1 MTLTEQSMTNPSN
14 IAAQAEEVR
23 AYIVATRGGAPFLSA
38 ADGRLLVRWLEAGI
52 SVAKILAAIDEV
64 AIKRRKKRARGRLS
78 LVSCRRIV
86 EGKKDQPVPTPA
98 SEARPIHA
106 FEEYAQALLTIP
118 IPAPL
123 ELERERLIQRIQSA
137 MQSQDPEQI
146 ALDALAA
153 VRTFHENAWI
163 QAAPRHAEIRSQARQ
178 ELESLRAVL
187 SGEAFEGAVEEVS
200 RDIIRREFP
209 LVSATAVWDR
219 LSGK

>member
-1 MTLTEQSMTNPSN
+1 MTNPSN

-23 AYIVATRGGAPFLSA
+23 AYVVATRGGAPFLSA
-38 ADGRLLVRWLEAGI
+38 ADGRLLVRWLESGI
-52 SVAKILAAIDEV
+52 SVAQILAAIDKV

-86 EGKKDQPVPTPA
+86 EGKKNQPAPKQT
-98 SEARPIHA
+98 SEPRSIEA
-106 FEEYAQALLTIP
+106 FEAYAQALSTISVP
-118 IPAPL
+118 NQL
-123 ELERERLIQRIQSA
+123 EPERERLVVRIQAA
-137 MQSQDPEQI
+137 MQSSDPEQI
-146 ALDALAA
+146 AMDALAA
-153 VRTFHENAWI
+153 VRTFHENAWE
-163 QAAPRHAEIRSQARQ
+163 QAAPRHAEIRHQARQ

-187 SGEAFEGAVEEVS
+187 SDDAFETAVEEVS